1 VSGKGFRRICLIHV
15 GAIGDFVLA
24 LRLIA
29 ILKATWPRATLEV
42 LGRPET
48 ASIAVGRAGVDG
60 VASVDTLGLHT
71 FFVEGTELDAKARDY
86 FAQFDLVVDML
97 GGPGSMLAANVGTC
111 VDCVVSIESR
121 LRSDW
126 RGHVSDQW
134 IEDLLAADIGVDP
147 RHRPLPALPF
157 DRVERFEARA
167 RLQKLTPT
175 AGQPIV
181 LLHPGAGGTTKCWPI
196 ESFQALAGAL
206 HQDGVQAVFLVGPV
220 ELDVFGDPIVES
232 LRAFAPV
239 LREVALTE
247 AAALIAGADAYVG
260 NDSGMTHLAAAAEAA
275 TVALF
280 GPTEPTAWRPLGANV
295 RVLTGAADRKH
306 PFAGLDVATVH
317 QTVLSCLEKP
327 PISA

>member
-1 VSGKGFRRICLIHV
+1 VSSNGFARICLIHV

-29 ILKATWPRATLEV
+29 MLKATWPRATLEV

-48 ASIAVGRAGVDG
+48 AGIALGRAGVDG
-60 VASVDTLGLHT
+60 VASAETLGLHT
-71 FFVEGTELDAKARDY
+71 FFVEGAPLDAKCRKY

-97 GGPGSMLAANVGTC
+97 GGPGSTFAANLGRC

-121 LRSDW
+121 LKPEW
-126 RGHVSDQW
+126 RGHISDQW
-134 IEDLLAADIGVDP
+134 IEDLLTADIGVYEHD
-147 RHRPLPALPF
+147 RPLPVLRF
-157 DRVERFEARA
+157 DRAERFEARA
-167 RLQKLTPT
+167 RLQKYTPT

-181 LLHPGAGGTTKCWPI
+181 LLHPGAGGTNKCWPI

-206 HQDGVQAVFLVGPV
+206 HQDDVQAIFLVGPV
-220 ELDVFGDPIVES
+220 ELDVFGGPLVELLS
-232 LRAFAPV
+232 PFAPV
-239 LREVALTE
+239 LREVALTD
-247 AAALIAGADAYVG
+247 AAALIAAADAYVG
-260 NDSGMTHLAAAAEAA
+260 NDSGMTHLAAAVETA
-275 TVALF
+275 TIALF
-280 GPTEPTAWRPLGANV
+280 GPTDPTGWRPLGPNV

-317 QTVLSCLEKP
+317 RTVLSCLEKP